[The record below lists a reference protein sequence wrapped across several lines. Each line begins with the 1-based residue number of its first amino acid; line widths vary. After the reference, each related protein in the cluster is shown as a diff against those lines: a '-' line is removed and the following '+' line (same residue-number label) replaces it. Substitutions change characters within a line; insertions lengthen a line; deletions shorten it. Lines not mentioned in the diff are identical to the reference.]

1 MGRSRESAVAG
12 VTAGLIGLGQRVTWR
27 ARHFGIWLEVTSEI
41 VQFERPVHFRD
52 SMVAGIFESFDHDHD
67 FETSDGGT
75 IMRDVFDFTSPLG
88 PLGSLAD
95 LLLVERYM
103 RGLLKERNS
112 FIKVTAEGDD
122 WRRYLPGSGGDEASE
137 RKANLTPR

>member
-1 MGRSRESAVAG
+1 
-12 VTAGLIGLGQRVTWR
+12 
-27 ARHFGIWLEVTSEI
+27 
-41 VQFERPVHFRD
+41 
-52 SMVAGIFESFDHDHD
+52 MVAGIFENFDHDHY
-67 FETSDGGT
+67 FESSDGGT

-103 RGLLKERNS
+103 RGLLAVRNS

-122 WRRYLPGSGGDEASE
+122 WRRYLLGSGGDEASE
-137 RKANLTPR
+137 RKAI